1 MRCPVYNASVA
12 KPPPSPEVIATI
24 RLVLG
29 LVWILSAAAV
39 IGLPLVTGRIRMGG
53 PGAEPIERDSDPQ
66 GFWSTYALSTGL
78 FLLVSAGAAWLVGT
92 ITTP

>member
-1 MRCPVYNASVA
+1 MVPVA
-12 KPPPSPEVIATI
+12 KPPPSPEAILTI

-29 LVWILSAAAV
+29 LVWLLAAAAV

-53 PGAEPIERDSDPQ
+53 PDAEPIGRRSDPQ
-66 GFWSTYALSTGL
+66 RFWSTYAFSTGL
-78 FLLVSAGAAWLVGT
+78 FLLVSAGAAWLVVT